1 MKFRTANI
9 NDLEQ
14 VSILFDDYRVFYEKP
29 THVEASKHFISERI
43 KNHESIII
51 VAEAENGNLVGFTQ
65 LYPIFS
71 STRLKRLW
79 LLNDLFVH
87 PNYRGRNISIRLINE
102 AKNLSNN
109 TNAAGVILE
118 TAKSNHIGNKLYPQ
132 CGFELDNDHNYY
144 SWS

>member
-29 THVEASKHFISERI
+29 TDVEASKHFISERI

-79 LLNDLFVH
+79 LLND
-87 PNYRGRNISIRLINE
+87 
-102 AKNLSNN
+102 
-109 TNAAGVILE
+109 
-118 TAKSNHIGNKLYPQ
+118 
-132 CGFELDNDHNYY
+132 
-144 SWS
+144 